1 MRAFSRA
8 DLRLFFPVAL
18 AAALPLH
25 PRASTLV
32 LAVWAAA
39 FVVRSVREQCFPRS
53 GFPGLWV
60 AGPLVYYTL
69 HVAGVLWSE
78 HTAEAWF
85 ALEVKLGLIAV
96 PLLGSWEW
104 TRLDAADRRRLLPL
118 LVQVF
123 GAALAVRVGFSLLR
137 VTLHALETG
146 LPEFTYAA
154 LSHPFHPSYLAL
166 YATVW
171 WILARPRAAQSTGVG
186 VLLGMLQSKAGL
198 LVGAAG
204 AVGLGLGLN
213 RTWRRAA
220 LGIALGCAVGVAA
233 AGALGR
239 SRMEAAS
246 SGAPSGSTSGRLQAW
261 TAAVEVIAEAPGG
274 VGTGDVVPALVERY
288 TASGADYARTRKMN
302 AHSTYLQTAVATG
315 LLGLLVVLVW
325 WGACAWDAARRKAW
339 PAFAVV
345 GVIAAHGVVESL
357 LELQQGVV
365 GVAFFLTWGLAAA
378 TQADCE
384 AAEASD

>member
-1 MRAFSRA
+1 VRAFSRA

-39 FVVRSVREQCFPRS
+39 FVFRSVRERRFPRS

-60 AGPLVYYTL
+60 AGPAAYYTL
-69 HVAGVLWSE
+69 HVSGVLWSE
-78 HTAEAWF
+78 HTADAWF
-85 ALEVKLGLIAV
+85 ALEVKLGLLAV

-104 TRLDAADRRRLLPL
+104 ARLDAADRRRLRPL

-123 GAALAVRVGFSLLR
+123 GAALAVRVGVSLLR
-137 VTLHALETG
+137 ATFRAVETG
-146 LPEFTYAA
+146 LPEFTYAT

-171 WILARPRAAQSTGVG
+171 WILARPRTAQSTGVG
-186 VLLGMLQSKAGL
+186 VLLGILQSKAGL
-198 LVGAAG
+198 LVGAAV
-204 AVGLGLGLN
+204 AVGLGLN

-220 LGIALGCAVGVAA
+220 LGLAIGCALGAAV

-239 SRMEAAS
+239 SRIEAAS
-246 SGAPSGSTSGRLQAW
+246 SSAPSGSTSGRLQAW
-261 TAAVEVIAEAPGG
+261 TAAAEVIAEAPCG

-288 TASGADYARTRKMN
+288 TASGADYARTRRMN

-315 LLGLLVVLVW
+315 WLGLLVVLVW

-339 PAFAVV
+339 QAVAVV

-378 TQADCE
+378 TQAECD
-384 AAEASD
+384 AAEVSD

>member
-1 MRAFSRA
+1 VRAFSRA

-39 FVVRSVREQCFPRS
+39 FVFRSVRERRFPRS

-60 AGPLVYYTL
+60 AGPAAYYTL
-69 HVAGVLWSE
+69 HVSGVLWSE
-78 HTAEAWF
+78 HTADAWF
-85 ALEVKLGLIAV
+85 ALEVKLGLLAV

-104 TRLDAADRRRLLPL
+104 ARLDAADRRRLRPL

-123 GAALAVRVGFSLLR
+123 GAALAVRVGVSLLR
-137 VTLHALETG
+137 VTFHAVETG
-146 LPEFTYAA
+146 LPEFTYAT

-171 WILARPRAAQSTGVG
+171 WILARPRTAQSTGVG
-186 VLLGMLQSKAGL
+186 VLLGILQSKAGL

-204 AVGLGLGLN
+204 AVGLGLN

-220 LGIALGCAVGVAA
+220 LGLAIGCALGAAV

-261 TAAVEVIAEAPGG
+261 TAAVEVIAVAPCG
-274 VGTGDVVPALVERY
+274 VGTGDVIPALVERY
-288 TASGADYARTRKMN
+288 TASGADYARTRRMN

-315 LLGLLVVLVW
+315 WLGLLVVLVW

-339 PAFAVV
+339 QAVAVV

-378 TQADCE
+378 TQAECD
-384 AAEASD
+384 AADVSD